1 MAYISEILE
10 SFLGETR
17 KHNEDSGQISFDC
30 PACSYD
36 KGMPEGDGKG
46 NLEINYEKNV
56 FKCWVCKETNQM
68 SGSVI
73 RLIKKYGTEKN
84 LRDYKL
90 FKPDAFITKEDKE
103 IISVKL
109 PEGYRKLSES
119 NYKTFKYRQAIE
131 YLLNRGITSDIIKK
145 YDIGYTTQGQYF
157 NRIII
162 PSYDA
167 DGVLN
172 YFIARWFDKKYNKI
186 KYLNPEAEK
195 QNIIFNEHKI
205 NWDANIYLVEGV
217 TDHIV
222 VPNSIPL
229 LGKYIS
235 EVLLYKLREKANAN
249 IIILLDGD
257 ATDDA
262 IYLYNLLNFGTLKDR
277 IRICIP
283 NEDYDPSLINQKFGK
298 AGIINLLKTSIKL
311 KHNHI

>member
-1 MAYISEILE
+1 MTYLIDIFE
-10 SFLGETR
+10 SFLG
-17 KHNEDSGQISFDC
+17 KCKHHNEDTGQSAWDC
-30 PACSYD
+30 PACSYE

-56 FKCWVCKETNQM
+56 FKCWVCKDTNRM

-73 RLIKKYGTEKN
+73 RLIKKYGNEKN
-84 LRDYKL
+84 LSDYRL
-90 FKPDAFITKEDKE
+90 FKPDAFITNEDKQ
-103 IISVKL
+103 IISVSL
-109 PEGYRKLSES
+109 PEGYKKLSES
-119 NYKTFKYRQAIE
+119 NYKTFRYRQAIE
-131 YLLNRGITSDIIKK
+131 YLYKRNITDDIIKK
-145 YDIGYTTQGQYF
+145 YDIGFTTQGQYF

-195 QNIIFNEHKI
+195 QNIIFNEQKI

-229 LGKYIS
+229 LGKYLS
-235 EVLLYKLREKANAN
+235 EVLLYKLREKAKAN

-257 ATDDA
+257 AYEDA
-262 IYLYNLLNFGTLKDR
+262 VFLYQTLDCANLRGR
-277 IRICIP
+277 IRICVP
-283 NEDYDPSLINQKFGK
+283 NEIYDPSLINEKFGR
-298 AGIINLLKTSIKL
+298 AGIIKLLKTTHKL
-311 KHNHI
+311 KSS

>member
-1 MAYISEILE
+1 MAYLIEIFE

-17 KHNEDSGQISFDC
+17 KHNHDTQQASWDC
-30 PACSYD
+30 PSCSHE

-56 FKCWVCKETNQM
+56 FKCWVCKDTNKM

-103 IISVKL
+103 SISVSL
-109 PEGYRKLSES
+109 PDGFKKLSECNS
-119 NYKTFKYRQAIE
+119 KDLKYNLAINYLYKR
-131 YLLNRGITSDIIKK
+131 NITDDMIKK
-145 YDIGYTTQGQYF
+145 YNIGYTTEGTFF

-186 KYLNPEAEK
+186 KYLNPQVEK
-195 QNIIFNEHKI
+195 QSIIFNEYLI
-205 NWDANIYLVEGV
+205 NWDADIFLVEGAM
-217 TDHIV
+217 DHIV
-222 VPNSIPL
+222 IPNSIPL
-229 LGKYIS
+229 LGKYLS
-235 EVLLYKLREKANAN
+235 EILIYKLRENAKAN

-257 ATDDA
+257 AYEDA
-262 IYLYNLLNFGTLKDR
+262 VFLYNSLDFANLRGR
-277 IRICIP
+277 IKICVP
-283 NEDYDPSLINQKFGK
+283 SEDYDPSLINEKFGR
-298 AGIINLLKTSIKL
+298 AGIIKLLKSAHRL
-311 KHNHI
+311 RAN

>member
-1 MAYISEILE
+1 
-10 SFLGETR
+10 
-17 KHNEDSGQISFDC
+17 
-30 PACSYD
+30 
-36 KGMPEGDGKG
+36 
-46 NLEINYEKNV
+46 
-56 FKCWVCKETNQM
+56 M

-73 RLIKKYGTEKN
+73 RLIKKYGSEKN
-84 LRDYKL
+84 LKDYKL

-103 IISVKL
+103 IISVSL
-109 PEGYRKLSES
+109 PEGYKKLSES

-131 YLLNRGITSDIIKK
+131 YLAKRGITDDIIKK
-145 YDIGYTTQGQYF
+145 YDIGFTTQGQYF

-195 QNIIFNEHKI
+195 QNIIFNEYKI

-235 EVLLYKLREKANAN
+235 EILLYKLREKAKAN

-257 ATDDA
+257 AYEDA
-262 IYLYNLLNFGTLKDR
+262 LFLYQTLDSANLRGR
-277 IRICIP
+277 IRICVP
-283 NEDYDPSLINQKFGK
+283 NEAYDPSLINEKFGRV
-298 AGIINLLKTSIKL
+298 GIIELLKNSFKL
-311 KHNHI
+311 NPR